1 MYRTEKSRV
10 TGSSKTKITSGNL
23 VGFALGQKNSK
34 RKISNTLFA
43 NNKRQY
49 TRKSVVWMCYECSG
63 TGDSVRDNVRETI
76 KKGESVFSDARA
88 TGWLSKPAD
97 EATQL
102 QMAKKMESLR
112 VLEGETFNGV
122 QQQAKD
128 LVEELESMYRIGR
141 VKKNSGVVDSP
152 APTRADARAQA
163 RGETISLASPAIP
176 ARAQRT
182 GMMALFVSCLRGFSW
197 FWAGTMT
204 LAAVSGLVDGTLPPE
219 ALQGFVIMAIPLFLV
234 LKFIPKNV

>member
-1 MYRTEKSRV
+1 MSYAKKTCNTCGFRDIQPNMYRTEKSRV

-112 VLEGETFNGV
+112 RRDI
-122 QQQAKD
+122 QWC
-128 LVEELESMYRIGR
+128 
-141 VKKNSGVVDSP
+141 
-152 APTRADARAQA
+152 PTTSKRH
-163 RGETISLASPAIP
+163 RG
-176 ARAQRT
+176 RT
-182 GMMALFVSCLRGFSW
+182 GIHVPNWQGQEEQRSC
-197 FWAGTMT
+197 
-204 LAAVSGLVDGTLPPE
+204 
-219 ALQGFVIMAIPLFLV
+219 
-234 LKFIPKNV
+234 

>member
-1 MYRTEKSRV
+1 MKEEIMSYATKSCNICGWKDIQPNMYRTEKSRV
-10 TGSSKTKITSGNL
+10 SGSSKTKITSGNL

-102 QMAKKMESLR
+102 QMAKKIESLR

-128 LVEELESMYRIGR
+128 LVEELESMYRIGLMR
-141 VKKNSGVVDSP
+141 KEKADADSTLEMRSNAREQARLRANQPKSDEQLAIEKKGMRNLAYGLVGAAIVVVIHAINSG
-152 APTRADARAQA
+152 
-163 RGETISLASPAIP
+163 AI
-176 ARAQRT
+176 A
-182 GMMALFVSCLRGFSW
+182 
-197 FWAGTMT
+197 
-204 LAAVSGLVDGTLPPE
+204 
-219 ALQGFVIMAIPLFLV
+219 
-234 LKFIPKNV
+234 